1 MGDDD
6 ERMTAVETTGG
17 LSMRSESLHRAPVLY
32 VSSTIRVELED
43 CAGNVRHLNSQ
54 DRLRVHYKHKKI
66 QTWSMQSNNRVKR
79 YNVLGFYI

>member
-54 DRLRVHYKHKKI
+54 DRLRVHYKCKRKYK
-66 QTWSMQSNNRVKR
+66 TWRMQSNRVKR